1 MVLEKLPKLS
11 CGYLDAYLVTRANSY
26 TNREPQTAVN
36 SISLHALLK
45 LNVP

>member
-1 MVLEKLPKLS
+1 MILEKFPKPS
-11 CGYLDAYLVTRANSY
+11 CSYLEAYLVIRANSH